1 MRQKVVILGGVGNG
15 TVIAQAIL
23 DANRRG
29 TCDLEVVGYLS
40 DRLEIGTDIE
50 GYPVVAKTSPD
61 IIKQLSSEG
70 YKFIYT
76 VYRIDGQF
84 ERLQL
89 FDDLGLDE
97 TNLATFVHP
106 LAYVAPD
113 VIIEPGVVIMPYAM
127 ISAAAHLCMGTLIM
141 TGATV
146 GHNTTIGKN
155 GHIASQAVV
164 GAYISTG
171 RGVHIGLNSCVREH
185 IKIGHCGV
193 VGMGAVQT
201 KDVGDNEIWVGNPAK
216 FLRKAE

>member
-1 MRQKVVILGGVGNG
+1 MQKVIILGGVGNG
-15 TVIAQAIL
+15 TVITQAIL

-29 TCDLEVVGYLS
+29 DCDLEVIGYLS
-40 DRLEIGTDIE
+40 DRMEIGELIE
-50 GYPVVAKTSPD
+50 GYPVVAKTSPES
-61 IIKQLSSEG
+61 IRELTAEG

-76 VYRIDGQF
+76 VYRIDGQA
-84 ERLQL
+84 ERIQL

-127 ISAAAHLCMGTLIM
+127 ISAAAHLCMGTIIM

-146 GHNTTIGKN
+146 GHNTMIGKN

-164 GAYISTG
+164 GAYITTG
-171 RGVHIGLNSCVREH
+171 RGVHIGLNCCIRENV
-185 IKIGHCGV
+185 KIGNNAA

-201 KDVGDNEIWVGNPAK
+201 KDVGDGEIWAGNPSK
-216 FLRKAE
+216 FLRKAL

>member
-1 MRQKVVILGGVGNG
+1 MQKVIILGGVGNG
-15 TVIAQAIL
+15 TVITQAIL

-29 TCDLEVVGYLS
+29 ACDLEVIGYLS
-40 DRLEIGTDIE
+40 ERMEIGELIE
-50 GYPVVAKTSPD
+50 GYPVVAKTSPES
-61 IIKQLSSEG
+61 IKKLTAEG

-76 VYRIDGQF
+76 VYRIDGQA

-127 ISAAAHLCMGTLIM
+127 ISAAAHLCMGTIIM

-146 GHNTTIGKN
+146 GHNTMIGKN

-164 GAYISTG
+164 GAYITTG
-171 RGVHIGLNSCVREH
+171 RGVHIGLNCCIRENV
-185 IKIGHCGV
+185 KIGNNAA

-201 KDVGDNEIWVGNPAK
+201 KDVGDGEIWAGNPSK
-216 FLRKAE
+216 FLRKAL

>member
-1 MRQKVVILGGVGNG
+1 MQKVVILGGVGNG
-15 TVIAQAIL
+15 TVITQAIL

-29 TCDLEVVGYLS
+29 AFGLEVAGYLS
-40 DRLEIGTDIE
+40 DRMEVGELIE
-50 GYPVVAKTSPD
+50 GYPIIAKTSPET
-61 IIKQLSSEG
+61 IKKLTAEG

-76 VYRIDGQF
+76 VYRIDGQA

-89 FDDLGLDE
+89 FDDLGLNE

-127 ISAAAHLCMGTLIM
+127 ISAAAHLCMGTIVM

-146 GHNTTIGKN
+146 GHNTIIGKN

-164 GAYISTG
+164 GAYITTG
-171 RGVHIGLNSCVREH
+171 RGVHIGLNSCVRENV
-185 IKIGHCGV
+185 KIGNNAAI
-193 VGMGAVQT
+193 GMGAVQT
-201 KDVGDNEIWVGNPAK
+201 KDVGDGEIWAGNPSK
-216 FLRKAE
+216 FLRKAL

>member
-1 MRQKVVILGGVGNG
+1 MQKVIILGGVGNG
-15 TVIAQAIL
+15 TVITQAIL

-29 TCDLEVVGYLS
+29 DCDLEVIGYLS
-40 DRLEIGTDIE
+40 DRMEIGELIE
-50 GYPVVAKTSPD
+50 GYPVVAKTSPES
-61 IIKQLSSEG
+61 IKELTAEG

-76 VYRIDGQF
+76 VYRIDGQA
-84 ERLQL
+84 ERIQL

-127 ISAAAHLCMGTLIM
+127 ISAAAHLCMGTIIM

-146 GHNTTIGKN
+146 GHNTMIGKN

-164 GAYISTG
+164 GAYITTG
-171 RGVHIGLNSCVREH
+171 RGVHIGLNCCIRENV
-185 IKIGHCGV
+185 KIGNNAA

-201 KDVGDNEIWVGNPAK
+201 KDVGDGEIWAGNPSK
-216 FLRKAE
+216 FLRKAL

>member
-1 MRQKVVILGGVGNG
+1 MQKVIILGGVGNG
-15 TVIAQAIL
+15 TVITQAIL

-29 TCDLEVVGYLS
+29 ACDLEVIGYLS
-40 DRLEIGTDIE
+40 DRLEIGELIE
-50 GYPVVAKTSPD
+50 GYPVVAKTSPESV
-61 IIKQLSSEG
+61 KKLSAEG

-76 VYRIDGQF
+76 VYRIDGQA
-84 ERLQL
+84 ERIQL
-89 FDDLGLDE
+89 FDDLGLNE

-127 ISAAAHLCMGTLIM
+127 ISAAAHLCMGTIIM

-146 GHNTTIGKN
+146 GHNTMIGKN

-164 GAYISTG
+164 GAYITTG
-171 RGVHIGLNSCVREH
+171 RGVHIGLNCCIREN
-185 IKIGHCGV
+185 IKIGNNAA

-201 KDVGDNEIWVGNPAK
+201 KDVGDGEIWAGNPSK
-216 FLRKAE
+216 FLRKAL